1 MKTGNLRPVSTYC
14 RPGLLP
20 QRVGTHVRSTELP
33 GSTRPFTSCVPL
45 GKSCA
50 GARSSELGTTSLNKG
65 ISNICFQG
73 SSRGSKALK
82 GSQRR
87 DGRLLGSLC
96 PQELQLGA
104 PPRGPWPGPTLRLLS
119 KHPSDAQQPLG
130 RAALSPPRPTDT

>member
-1 MKTGNLRPVSTYC
+1 MKTGNSRPVSTYC

-33 GSTRPFTSCVPL
+33 GSTRPFTSCAPL

-50 GARSSELGTTSLNKG
+50 G
-65 ISNICFQG
+65 
-73 SSRGSKALK
+73 ALK